1 MHIPVLLHESIDAL
15 AIKPDGTYVDGT
27 LGGGGHASE
36 IAKRLSASGVF
47 IGLDTDS
54 VAIER
59 VKQLFQEFPCRTILL
74 HENFRNIASALAEQ
88 NIDKVDGVLLDLG
101 WSSYQIAD
109 ANRGLSFMTEGP
121 LDMRLDTVG
130 NELTAGEMINEW
142 GEETLADLFYIYGD
156 EKLSRKIARL
166 IVEHR
171 VRTPFVTTTQLADF
185 IKLHI
190 AKGRHTKIHP
200 ATKVFQALR
209 ITVNDEYGAINGF
222 LDTILD
228 SMNTGGRIAIISF
241 HSGEDRI
248 IKHRFKEWFDAGYG
262 TIMTKKPIVPSDTE
276 LSENVR
282 ARSAKLRIF
291 QTV

>member
-1 MHIPVLLHESIDAL
+1 MHIPVLLTESIDAL
-15 AIKPDGTYVDGT
+15 AIKQDGVYVDGT
-27 LGGGGHASE
+27 LGGGGHASK
-36 IAKRLSASGVF
+36 IAQSLSSSGVL
-47 IGLDTDS
+47 IGLDTDT

-59 VKQLFQEFPCRTILL
+59 VGELFRDFPCRTILL
-74 HENFRNIASALAEQ
+74 HENFRNINSALSSVS
-88 NIDKVDGVLLDLG
+88 IDHIDGVLLDLG
-101 WSSYQIAD
+101 WSSFQIAD
-109 ANRGLSFMTEGP
+109 PNRGLSFMAEGP

-171 VRTPFVTTTQLADF
+171 VKNPFTTTTQLADF

-200 ATKVFQALR
+200 ATRVFQALR

-222 LDTILD
+222 LDMILQ
-228 SMNTGGRIAIISF
+228 SMKSGGRIAIISF

-248 IKHRFKEWFDAGYG
+248 IKHRFKEWADQGLG
-262 TIMTKKPIVPSDTE
+262 TILTKKPIVPTDTE
-276 LSENVR
+276 LSQNIR

-291 QTV
+291 QTL

>member
-1 MHIPVLLHESIDAL
+1 MHIPVLLTESIDAL
-15 AIKPDGTYVDGT
+15 AIKPDGVYVDGT
-27 LGGGGHASE
+27 LGGGGHASK
-36 IAKRLSASGVF
+36 IAQSLSSSGVL
-47 IGLDTDS
+47 IGLDTDT

-59 VKQLFQEFPCRTILL
+59 VGELFRDFPCRTILL
-74 HENFRNIASALAEQ
+74 HENFRNINSALSSVS
-88 NIDKVDGVLLDLG
+88 IDHIDGVLLDLG
-101 WSSYQIAD
+101 WSSFQIAD
-109 ANRGLSFMTEGP
+109 PNRGLSFMAEGP

-171 VRTPFVTTTQLADF
+171 VKTPFVTTTQLVDF

-200 ATKVFQALR
+200 ATRVFQALR

-222 LDTILD
+222 LDTILQ
-228 SMNTGGRIAIISF
+228 SMKSGGRIAIISF

-248 IKHRFKEWFDAGYG
+248 IKHRFKEWADQGLG
-262 TIMTKKPIVPSDTE
+262 TILTKKPIVPTDTE
-276 LSENVR
+276 LSQNIR

-291 QTV
+291 QTL